1 MSAIF
6 SALTNA
12 ITGQGKGFFDIKI
25 PNFSIIKG
33 VETDNVKSLGQLVTS
48 VTDSAQNLIQ
58 VGKMA
63 YCAGLMLANPGM
75 LLGVLDNVANNLL
88 AAATDIADRLAAQ
101 VKGQIT
107 QALSQIS
114 GSISGLVNNALGF
127 LGSILDVV
135 EAVENM
141 FDDAIK
147 IGELDFDA
155 FMSEEDCQY
164 MFATMAACML
174 NKFLGNK
181 LQSFEQKI
189 SGKIT
194 EAGDKLNSA
203 IASEL
208 TDVNSL
214 SSYLEREKFMMEK
227 AAKQINGIDNLI

>member
-1 MSAIF
+1 
-6 SALTNA
+6 
-12 ITGQGKGFFDIKI
+12 
-25 PNFSIIKG
+25 
-33 VETDNVKSLGQLVTS
+33 
-48 VTDSAQNLIQ
+48 
-58 VGKMA
+58 
-63 YCAGLMLANPGM
+63 MLANPGM

-88 AAATDIADRLAAQ
+88 AAATDIADRLASQ

-147 IGELDFDA
+147 IGELDFEA
-155 FMSEEDCQY
+155 FMSEEECQY

-194 EAGDKLNSA
+194 EAGSKLNSA